1 MAEIQGPKIVRDGLV
16 LALDA
21 ADKNSYP
28 GTGTS
33 MYDLSGNGRNGT
45 LTNGPTFNSAN
56 SGFIVFDYTNDFIGS
71 FVNSNLGTPSTF
83 TLSAWVRSSNISLDQ
98 NIFNANPPF
107 FLRITSSTIRCAI
120 YTGTWIFVN
129 GSITLSSNTWYN
141 LVLTYDQSYVKGYV
155 NTVLDVNSVKTG
167 SPIWG
172 SLNSI
177 GYTTGGEDAP
187 SVTNIA
193 NAMIYS
199 RALSAAEI
207 TQNYNATKTRFGI

>member
-1 MAEIQGPKIVRDGLV
+1 MGISGGPDMIQNGLV

-21 ADKNSYP
+21 ADRNSYVS
-28 GTGTS
+28 GSTTWF
-33 MYDLSGNGRNGT
+33 DLSGNGNTGT
-45 LTNGPTFNSAN
+45 LTNGPTFSSDNMGS
-56 SGFIVFDYTNDFIGS
+56 IVFDYVNDAITGFG
-71 FVNSNLGTPSTF
+71 NLGTPSTF
-83 TLSAWVRSSNISLDQ
+83 TLSAWVRSSNIAQDQ

-107 FLRITSSTIRCAI
+107 FLRITSSTIRCCV
-120 YTGTWIFVN
+120 YTGSWIFVN
-129 GSITLSSNTWYN
+129 GSITLSSNIWYN

-172 SLNSI
+172 SFNSI

-193 NAMIYS
+193 NAMIYN
-199 RALSAAEI
+199 RVLSATEI
-207 TQNYNATKTRFGI
+207 AQNYNNQKSRFNL

>member
-107 FLRITSSTIRCAI
+107 FLRITSSTDCQDLARRCSGITTGIRVWRPLTMRLITSSTSQGLKSVSRDDGSDPPGRVRPWINRPLSVRYSGRGFSRTERRILIRLKSSLSAI
-120 YTGTWIFVN
+120 ST
-129 GSITLSSNTWYN
+129 
-141 LVLTYDQSYVKGYV
+141 
-155 NTVLDVNSVKTG
+155 
-167 SPIWG
+167 P
-172 SLNSI
+172 SI
-177 GYTTGGEDAP
+177 GC
-187 SVTNIA
+187 VI
-193 NAMIYS
+193 
-199 RALSAAEI
+199 
-207 TQNYNATKTRFGI
+207 